1 VLAGHVAPS
10 SADPDAVAIDTMNF
24 ILGGDFVSRINMNI
38 REDKHWSYG
47 AQSILLGAR
56 GQRPFVVFAPVQSD
70 KTKETMSELK
80 LELEGIL
87 GKKPITQD
95 EFNNAKSS
103 KVLALPGQWET
114 IGSVQGSLTEII
126 QYGLPDDYHQK
137 YPAMVQK
144 LSIGDLS
151 KAAEKTVHPESIIWV
166 VVGDRAK
173 ITPGIQGLGFGEIL
187 FLDGDGNLLPARK

>member
-1 VLAGHVAPS
+1 
-10 SADPDAVAIDTMNF
+10 
-24 ILGGDFVSRINMNI
+24 MNI

-56 GQRPFVVFAPVQSD
+56 GQRPFLVYAPVQWD

-80 LELEGIL
+80 MELEGIL

-114 IGSVQGSLTEII
+114 IASVDGSLTEIL
-126 QYGLPDDYHQK
+126 QYGLPDNYYQQ
-137 YPAMVQK
+137 YPAMVQR
-144 LSIGDLS
+144 LSIGDLT
-151 KAAEKTVHPESIIWV
+151 KAAAKTVHPESVIWI

-173 ITPGIQGLGFGEIL
+173 ITPRIQELGFGEIL